1 MLGNFSMAE
10 IIIKKA
16 LTMSGSEISKG
27 MRISSGELLVPLK
40 GHHFSMIL
48 RFQIMA
54 HYNYFPIVYKNK
66 YARKI

>member
-40 GHHFSMIL
+40 GHHS
-48 RFQIMA
+48 
-54 HYNYFPIVYKNK
+54 
-66 YARKI
+66 